1 MRGGCSLVILAGG
14 LSRRMGRDK
23 AALPAGDG
31 TLIEHIARRLA
42 PVVAETIVAGA
53 SGRHHLPGTTMVD
66 DRYPGLGPLAGIH
79 AGLLVARSPLVWVV
93 GCDLPDVDPG
103 LAALLCGLAG
113 EVDAVVPRLGSEPQ
127 GVCAVYDRGLAPRI
141 ERLLAAGERRL
152 KMLLAASKVRYVTPD
167 ELRPVDPE
175 LRSFRNINTPAE
187 YRAWLLTQPA
197 SP

>member
-42 PVVAETIVAGA
+42 PVVEETIVAGA
-53 SGRHHLPGTTMVD
+53 SGRHHLRGTTMVD

-113 EVDAVVPRLGSEPQ
+113 EVDAVVPRLDSEPQ

>member
-42 PVVAETIVAGA
+42 PVVEETIVAGA

-66 DRYPGLGPLAGIH
+66 DCYPGLGPLAGIH

-113 EVDAVVPRLGSEPQ
+113 EVDAVVPRLDSEPQ

-152 KMLLAASKVRYVTPD
+152 KMLLVASKVRYVTPD

>member
-42 PVVAETIVAGA
+42 PVVEETIVAGA

-93 GCDLPDVDPG
+93 GCDLPDVNPG
-103 LAALLCGLAG
+103 LAALMCGLAG
-113 EVDAVVPRLGSEPQ
+113 GVDAVVPRLDSEPQ

>member
-1 MRGGCSLVILAGG
+1 MCGGCSLVILAGG

-42 PVVAETIVAGA
+42 PVVEETIVAGA

-93 GCDLPDVDPG
+93 GCDLPDVNPG
-103 LAALLCGLAG
+103 LAALMCGLAG
-113 EVDAVVPRLGSEPQ
+113 GVDAVVPRLDSEPQ

-152 KMLLAASKVRYVTPD
+152 KMLLTASKVRYVTPD

>member
-42 PVVAETIVAGA
+42 PVVEETIVAGA
-53 SGRHHLPGTTMVD
+53 SGRHNLPGVTIVD

-113 EVDAVVPRLGSEPQ
+113 EVDAVVPRLDSEPQ

>member
-1 MRGGCSLVILAGG
+1 MRGGCRLVILAGG

-42 PVVAETIVAGA
+42 PVVEETIVAGA

-93 GCDLPDVDPG
+93 GCDYPMSIRGWPP
-103 LAALLCGLAG
+103 CCAG
-113 EVDAVVPRLGSEPQ
+113 WPVRLTPWSR
-127 GVCAVYDRGLAPRI
+127 ASTRSRRASAPSTI
-141 ERLLAAGERRL
+141 AGWHPASSASSRPAS
-152 KMLLAASKVRYVTPD
+152 AASKCCWP
-167 ELRPVDPE
+167 PA
-175 LRSFRNINTPAE
+175 RSAM
-187 YRAWLLTQPA
+187 
-197 SP
+197 

>member
-23 AALPAGDG
+23 AGLPAGDG
-31 TLIEHIARRLA
+31 TLIQHLARRLA
-42 PVVAETIVAGA
+42 PVVDETIVAGG
-53 SGRHHLPGTTMVD
+53 SGRYDLPGVTTVD

-113 EVDAVVPRLGSEPQ
+113 DVDAVVPRIDSEPQ
-127 GVCAVYDRGLAPRI
+127 GVCAVYDRALAPRI
-141 ERLLAAGERRL
+141 EGLLAAGERRV
-152 KMLLAASKVRYVTPD
+152 KMLLGASNVRYVTPG
-167 ELRPVDPE
+167 ELRAVDPE

-187 YRAWLLTQPA
+187 YRAWLTTQAP

>member
-42 PVVAETIVAGA
+42 PVVEETIVAGA

-113 EVDAVVPRLGSEPQ
+113 EVDAVVPRLDSEPQ

-175 LRSFRNINTPAE
+175 LRSFRNINTPAD
-187 YRAWLLTQPA
+187 YRAWITTQSA

>member
-23 AALPAGDG
+23 AGLPAGDG
-31 TLIEHIARRLA
+31 TLIQHLARRLA
-42 PVVAETIVAGA
+42 PVVDETIVAGG
-53 SGRHHLPGTTMVD
+53 SGRHNLPGVTTVD

-113 EVDAVVPRLGSEPQ
+113 DVDAVVPRIDSEPQ
-127 GVCAVYDRGLAPRI
+127 GVCAVYDRALAPRI
-141 ERLLAAGERRL
+141 EGLLAAGERRV
-152 KMLLAASKVRYVTPD
+152 KMLLGASNVRYVTPG
-167 ELRPVDPE
+167 ELRAVDPE

-187 YRAWLLTQPA
+187 YRAWLTTQAP